1 MAAALVHYSYGEA
14 SFGFASGGGLGL
26 SPYEIGPFTVA
37 EVLQNDGAR
46 AETRYYEQL
55 SCDWLAGS
63 NEWVS
68 GQHPIHTYRVPGIN
82 K

>member
-1 MAAALVHYSYGEA
+1 M
-14 SFGFASGGGLGL
+14 
-26 SPYEIGPFTVA
+26 A